1 MSHHLE
7 EEEVITNL
15 QGAIALRFNPACQ
28 WRNWIW
34 HQKGLRSGSET
45 CQRCRLAQLLAY
57 VLAHRGKENPA
68 KMQSKVHELSH
79 ISSCFIYPSALFL
92 PVFFLLHCISVRYS
106 ALCRL
111 KASDCLA
118 ELWKVASYLLFMLV
132 CVSRVWHIW
141 ICCIDSICYILYVSM
156 DTFMHMHL
164 KTVLCWFVFFLLLPF
179 PWNTRQTSCDNL
191 FRADLICIFL
201 LEFMVGNFV
210 THAWKHLFAYLD
222 DIRFLEAGLSG
233 CVLYQQIRCKVEK
246 FFCPFLQRV
255 KCKDRRFKLCVME

>member
-1 MSHHLE
+1 M
-7 EEEVITNL
+7 ITNL
-15 QGAIALRFNPACQ
+15 GAIALHFNPACQ

-34 HQKGLRSGSET
+34 NQKGLRSDSET
-45 CQRCRLAQLLAY
+45 CQRCRLAQLLTY
-57 VLAHRGKENPA
+57 VLRGTENPA
-68 KMQSKVHELSH
+68 KMQSKVRELSH

-92 PVFFLLHCISVRYS
+92 PVFFLLHSASVWGTVPFVGS
-106 ALCRL
+106 KPQAALWSWEKSRL
-111 KASDCLA
+111 TSFLGSCVWA
-118 ELWKVASYLLFMLV
+118 EYGTYGFVASTVYA
-132 CVSRVWHIW
+132 I
-141 ICCIDSICYILYVSM
+141 YVFIY
-156 DTFMHMHL
+156 TVMHMHS
-164 KTVLCWFVFFLLLPF
+164 KTVLCWFAFFLLLSF
-179 PWNTRQTSCDNL
+179 PWNTRQTSCDYL

-246 FFCPFLQRV
+246 FFCPFLQQV